1 MPYKIRA
8 LLPAESQ
15 LFDRVMKLCE
25 KKYGHIK
32 INDPFNDLGIKAP
45 RRTIIG
51 IIREVLNFKNY
62 IKNPAS
68 KSKES
73 VDMILTLVN
82 KNISYI
88 LMSLEKAAQEDT
100 ALKNDKD
107 YHLIIGFLLILSTHL
122 AMNSIALHAKQ
133 FEKSENYIRLMLK
146 GGTQWI
152 WSYEGDSIALVLDKS
167 LQSFKKTIS
176 TYYLEMLSAFSEDF
190 KLPQVSLEMMR
201 ALVENRTTESNHF
214 DLSFN
219 GEVVGE
225 KNSTLLRIASINDF
239 VLDYLSIE
247 LNNIFYAK
255 SLIARRQFMVYL
267 NHDQG
272 NILHLDAFYD
282 QKSRQLIV
290 ICGNV
295 YNMDVQHQFLEKL
308 SRRLTEQ
315 GINVSIYAAFFQG
328 FSDKPEHVP
337 FFSYYMMKMSSKMA
351 FDQKLS
357 TLLEPVGPIDDLV
370 EIPHV
375 TWVMCGGLSKALN
388 AIYLKE
394 DEYVYHQMLN
404 ISLLGPTW
412 SKACEKYFNME
423 QRLAM
428 RIENLEKIKERYSA
442 SSLSQAIRRGA
453 AGKHN
458 IAEFRALL
466 QIAKA
471 DEMNKRDDNP
481 SSRKSALHHA
491 VIKQNLKRGLLLSE
505 KRADT
510 ESKDF
515 NKKSARNYFEDLPID
530 STLRENIALCYY
542 FKHQKPM
549 FLSTKPKVKDN
560 GSPNPKHAFVISE
573 PIKMRATKQ
582 EGEPFI
588 DIDFSKLKI

>member
-1 MPYKIRA
+1 MSYKIRA
-8 LLPAESQ
+8 LLAAENQ
-15 LFDRVMKLCE
+15 LFDRIMSLCE

-32 INDPFNDLGIKAP
+32 VSNKFDELGVNAPRKTILGIVH
-45 RRTIIG
+45 
-51 IIREVLNFKNY
+51 EVLKLKNY

-68 KSKES
+68 KSKIS
-73 VDMILTLVN
+73 ADMILSLAN
-82 KNISYI
+82 KNVSHI
-88 LMSLEKAAQEDT
+88 LMSLGKAAQENKS
-100 ALKNDKD
+100 LQNDKD

-122 AMNSIALHAKQ
+122 AMNSIALHAKTPQ
-133 FEKSENYIRLMLK
+133 KNEEYIRLMLK
-146 GGTQWI
+146 GGTQWM
-152 WSYEGDSIALVLDKS
+152 WSYERDFMTLVLDKA
-167 LQSFKKTIS
+167 LQNFKKTIS
-176 TYYLEMLSAFSEDF
+176 TYYLEMFSVFYGDF
-190 KLPQVSLEMMR
+190 KLPHLSLGMMR
-201 ALVENRTTESNHF
+201 ALVENRTTEANQF
-214 DLSFN
+214 DLAFN

-225 KNSTLLRIASINDF
+225 ENPALVRITSINDS
-239 VLDYLSIE
+239 VLEYLSIE

-267 NHDQG
+267 NHEQG
-272 NILHLDAFYD
+272 NILYLDAFYD
-282 QKSRQLIV
+282 QKSHKLII
-290 ICGNV
+290 ICGNIDSID
-295 YNMDVQHQFLEKL
+295 MQHQFLEKL
-308 SRRLTEQ
+308 SRKLAEQ
-315 GINVSIYAAFFQG
+315 EIDASIYSVFFKDL
-328 FSDKPEHVP
+328 SSKSEHVA
-337 FFSYYMMKMSSKMA
+337 FFSYYMMKASSKMA
-351 FDQKLS
+351 FDQKFS
-357 TLLEPVGPIDDLV
+357 SLLKPICPIDNLPK
-370 EIPHV
+370 IPHV
-375 TWVMCGGLSKALN
+375 TWVICEGLSKALD

-453 AGKHN
+453 AGKHS

-471 DEMNKRDDNP
+471 DEMNKRDDNS

-491 VIKQNLKRGLLLSE
+491 VINQKLKRALLLSE

-510 ESKDF
+510 VSKDF
-515 NKKSARNYFEDLPID
+515 QKKSARDYFEGLPLN
-530 STLRENIALCYY
+530 SPLKENPALCYY
-542 FKHQKPM
+542 FEHQKPM

-560 GSPNPKHAFVISE
+560 GSSNPKHAFVISE